1 MPPSGCGPGIL
12 VYLNFFTCKIRLM
25 ITVVPALGAFH
36 MDSVTECITR
46 MLGKNL
52 EDLSQWEQVER
63 AAAERTQVWL
73 HLLSFF

>member
-1 MPPSGCGPGIL
+1 
-12 VYLNFFTCKIRLM
+12 M